1 MRFSPDN
8 YHYNFFR
15 MNVDGFN
22 RLLKLIEPHILK
34 SDFGREPISPQ
45 TRLPITLRY
54 LASGDSMMSL
64 SYLFRGWKVN
74 CVQYYIRDIR
84 CDMECTPTISFGC
97 PK

>member
-1 MRFSPDN
+1 
-8 YHYNFFR
+8 

-34 SDFGREPISPQ
+34 LDLGREPMSPQ

-64 SYLFRGWKVN
+64 SYLFRVGKSTVSN
-74 CVQYYIRDIR
+74 I
-84 CDMECTPTISFGC
+84 ISETLDVIWNVLQ
-97 PK
+97 PLVLVAPNRE